1 MNLTFLNLKD
11 KGLLALSDLQNTVG
25 KEARREIKRRQ
36 MIGYSDGTAIN
47 LVDKSNK
54 AEEVFTILATPR
66 KAPAARK
73 VEKKIAGRGR

>member
-1 MNLTFLNLKD
+1 MNLTFLNLTD
-11 KGLLALSDLQNTVG
+11 KGLLAVCDLQNTVG

-36 MIGYSDGTAIN
+36 MIGYSDGTAIR
-47 LVDKSNK
+47 LVDRSME
-54 AEEVFTILATPR
+54 AEEVFAILATPR